1 MQNAILFIFSAVFAA
16 VLSGCGGGGGG
27 GGSPSTETPRDVRYI
42 TWTTDP
48 TESDFVEELNNLQS
62 VIRES
67 NPNVSLEASEN
78 SIPLSLSMESESEN
92 RLISSDVRHVII
104 TGARAGDTY
113 RYATSLFATAL
124 TVEGFDNTNIVPITV
139 IYTVFEQEGT
149 NYLAIRCDSYGT
161 RALCDRERY
170 ADGNKIYSFD
180 SQVDGDNANIEINTP
195 DEIFAKEPVFTLPEN
210 EFTVEDVFL
219 FNRGLIGDS
228 YQYGNFHINYDR
240 KHAEYRLTPFSDVF
254 IDGGFRRFDNADFV
268 YGRINLQH
276 GGWRFQYTV
285 GGVKSNYYREETVD
299 GAAFGWQ
306 KDGFAVKA
314 EKPVGKE
321 QPNWLR
327 VFWKTE
333 LQ

>member
-1 MQNAILFIFSAVFAA
+1 MKNAILFIFSAAFAA
-16 VLSGCGGGGGG
+16 ALSGCGGGG
-27 GGSPSTETPRDVRYI
+27 GGSPSTETPTPRDVRYI
-42 TWTTDP
+42 TWTTEPD
-48 TESDFVEELNNLQS
+48 DMEELNNLQS
-62 VIRES
+62 VFRES

-78 SIPLSLSMESESEN
+78 SLPLSLSMEAVRSDN
-92 RLISSDVRHVII
+92 RDDARHIII

-113 RYATSLFATAL
+113 RYATSVFATPL
-124 TVEGFDNTNIVPITV
+124 TVKGFDNTNTVPITV

-161 RALCDRERY
+161 IAFCDRERDT
-170 ADGNKIYSFD
+170 DGNKIYSFD
-180 SQVDGDNANIEINTP
+180 SQVDGTNTNIEINTP
-195 DEIFAKEPVFTLPEN
+195 KEIFVKEPVFTLPEN

-228 YQYGNFHINYDR
+228 YQYGGLHVNAE
-240 KHAEYRLTPFSDVF
+240 KMHAEYRLTPFSDVF

-268 YGRINLQH
+268 YSRINLQH

-285 GGVKSNYYREETVD
+285 GGVKSDYYREETVD

-333 LQ
+333 LK